1 MIKSK
6 KNQNNIDY
14 FLKIDYHWNNIKI
27 WWDNIS
33 KDTNNLFPNNFKKV
47 SENDKNVFN
56 IKLLY
61 LIKKIFNIDDINII
75 DKININNYNIDDII
89 KNIKDN
95 YNLLNIFVED
105 YSDLKNNINYILQYQ
120 NYFGLIKKKLI
131 DIALPLFNDEHFD
144 KLFKTDDDLTRILAP
159 IAGSVFYIYLTERDV
174 EKTLQICLTLDNIF
188 IQFFVISY
196 LIVDNFMDTVNDDNL
211 SKKIF
216 LKWFMNI
223 VENPSDKIF
232 LSDEHQK
239 IWQCITFEKY
249 FSLFIQKYPYSE
261 NKIIYD
267 FVKIMIS
274 TLNKA
279 NIMQKN
285 KDISEND
292 ILEHTF
298 KKSYVV
304 SFFMALLINIQLK
317 KKISKKN
324 MFNLCKLLFLIQ
336 IYDDYFDVD
345 KDILEGNYTY
355 FNSDKINI
363 NFDDRVKKTV
373 LANFLFIKELNE
385 KNNNVN
391 NIINYVMKNVILL
404 VFYIHMNK
412 ISNSLIN
419 YFFEYS
425 IFSDNSIKYFDK
437 NSYDQFNN
445 NILIKFIKLYI
456 S

>member
-6 KNQNNIDY
+6 KNQHNIDY